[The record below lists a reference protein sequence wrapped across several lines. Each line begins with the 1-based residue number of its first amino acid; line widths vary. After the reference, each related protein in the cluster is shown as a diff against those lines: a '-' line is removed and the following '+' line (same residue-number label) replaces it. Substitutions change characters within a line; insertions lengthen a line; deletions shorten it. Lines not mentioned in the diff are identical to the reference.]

1 MRALAWNCRG
11 ACRSPTIRAIS
22 ELIRESCPDLVF
34 LSETKLKSDGID
46 KIKTKLNFFDSYCVD
61 AMGKAG
67 GLALFWRMG
76 VDLEVVFSDG
86 NVIAALIYLDP
97 VRSPWLLFCIY
108 GPPRRAKRKRFWV
121 KLEEMVK
128 AFSGP
133 WAVFGDFNSTK
144 ESGEKKKED
153 PMSLRVQ

>member
-1 MRALAWNCRG
+1 MRALAWNCQG
-11 ACRSPTIRAIS
+11 ACRAPTIRAIR
-22 ELIRESCPDLVF
+22 ELIRESYPDLVF
-34 LSETKLKSDGID
+34 LSETKLKSTSID
-46 KIKTKLNFFDSYCVD
+46 KIKSKLNFFDSYCVD

-76 VDLEVVFSDG
+76 VDLEVVFFDG
-86 NVIAALIYLDP
+86 NVIAALIYSDL

-121 KLEEMVK
+121 NLEEMVK

-133 WAVFGDFNSTK
+133 WVVFGDFNSIK
-144 ESGEKKKED
+144 ESREKKKRRIQC
-153 PMSLRVQ
+153 L

>member
-11 ACRSPTIRAIS
+11 ACRGSTIRAIS

-34 LSETKLKSDGID
+34 LSETKLKSAGID
-46 KIKTKLNFFDSYCVD
+46 KIKSKLNFFDSYCVD

-76 VDLEVVFSDG
+76 VDLEVVFFDG
-86 NVIAALIYLDP
+86 NVIAALIYSDP

-108 GPPRRAKRKRFWV
+108 GPP
-121 KLEEMVK
+121 
-128 AFSGP
+128 
-133 WAVFGDFNSTK
+133 
-144 ESGEKKKED
+144 
-153 PMSLRVQ
+153 